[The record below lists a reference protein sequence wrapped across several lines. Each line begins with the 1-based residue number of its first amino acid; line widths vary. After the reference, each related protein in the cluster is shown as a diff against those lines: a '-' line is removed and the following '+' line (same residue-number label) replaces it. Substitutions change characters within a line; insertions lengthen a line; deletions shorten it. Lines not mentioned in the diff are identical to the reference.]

1 MHEEKEFNVNTEMKK
16 KCFYFSINMI
26 VARMKKIMNSL
37 KNNFVFEE
45 KKKEMIVLTRS
56 TKK

>member
-1 MHEEKEFNVNTEMKK
+1 MHEKKEFNVNTEMKK

-26 VARMKKIMNSL
+26 VARMKKIILFSKE
-37 KNNFVFEE
+37 KN
-45 KKKEMIVLTRS
+45 KEMIVLTRL